1 MSLQGCRLV
10 LLTVIVPNKA
20 ERTYLASQI
29 KKILKN
35 ADLEANVYTPINKSK
50 ADIGIKA
57 ENLSLETLAQ
67 IVGRIEQSGYSIDK
81 KGQEDL
87 DLSVSALSP
96 Q

>member
-87 DLSVSALSP
+87 DLSLSALSP

>member
-1 MSLQGCRLV
+1 MLLRGDRLV
-10 LLTVIVPNKA
+10 LLTVLVPNRA

-35 ADLEANVYTPINKSK
+35 ANLEASVYTPIDKSK

-57 ENLSLETLAQ
+57 ENLSLKTLAQ

-81 KGQEDL
+81 KGLEDL

>member
-1 MSLQGCRLV
+1 MLLRGNRLV
-10 LLTVIVPNKA
+10 LLTVKIKNKA
-20 ERTYLASQI
+20 ERTYLAAQI

-35 ADLEANVYTPINKSK
+35 ADIDAKSYIPKKVSK

>member
-20 ERTYLASQI
+20 ERTYLAWQI

-35 ADLEANVYTPINKSK
+35 ADLDVNVYTPINKSR

-57 ENLSLETLAQ
+57 ENLSLKTLAQ

>member
-35 ADLEANVYTPINKSK
+35 ADIDAKSYIPK
-50 ADIGIKA
+50 KISNADIGIKA
-57 ENLSLETLAQ
+57 ENLSLKTLAQ

-81 KGQEDL
+81 KGLEDL

>member
-35 ADLEANVYTPINKSK
+35 ADLEANVYTPINKSR

-57 ENLSLETLAQ
+57 
-67 IVGRIEQSGYSIDK
+67 
-81 KGQEDL
+81 
-87 DLSVSALSP
+87 
-96 Q
+96 

>member
-1 MSLQGCRLV
+1 MLLRGDRLV
-10 LLTVIVPNKA
+10 LLTVTIKNKA

-35 ADLEANVYTPINKSK
+35 ANINAQVYTPINKNR
-50 ADIGIKA
+50 ADIGLKA
-57 ENLSLETLAQ
+57 EDLSLKTLAQ

>member
-1 MSLQGCRLV
+1 MLLQGDRLV
-10 LLTVIVPNKA
+10 LFTVNIPNKA

-35 ADLEANVYTPINKSK
+35 ADLEANVYTPIDKSK

-57 ENLSLETLAQ
+57 ENLSLKTLAQ